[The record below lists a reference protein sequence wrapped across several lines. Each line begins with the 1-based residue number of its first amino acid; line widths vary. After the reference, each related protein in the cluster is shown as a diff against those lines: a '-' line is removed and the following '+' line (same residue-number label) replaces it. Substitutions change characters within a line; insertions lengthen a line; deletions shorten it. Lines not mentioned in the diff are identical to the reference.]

1 MRNLSNFKSS
11 SLPLLWAESM
21 RKTDFN
27 SSSSFFLFTVKSAR
41 TVHKELCNTINH
53 GHQEVWSCM
62 HITPVLS
69 ELNWLSVNRTLL
81 NNKKLKQRS
90 HFVPV
95 EVLKDT
101 LLIPLYHSTAGKR
114 MFLHWAV
121 KTRNNLPDPWSVYI
135 HCTFIKTQQR
145 YLRRKTAFLFQIST

>member
-1 MRNLSNFKSS
+1 
-11 SLPLLWAESM
+11 
-21 RKTDFN
+21 
-27 SSSSFFLFTVKSAR
+27 
-41 TVHKELCNTINH
+41 
-53 GHQEVWSCM
+53 M

-114 MFLHWAV
+114 MFLH
-121 KTRNNLPDPWSVYI
+121 
-135 HCTFIKTQQR
+135 
-145 YLRRKTAFLFQIST
+145 